1 MMSTRLANL
10 GGYAFAEVDE
20 KVTELRAAGIEPI
33 DFGVGDPTDPTPEVV
48 RSAAKEAI
56 DRRATAG
63 YPSYIGDAGYRSAVA
78 TWFEQRFGV
87 SLDAGSEVS
96 ASVGSKEAVFNV
108 HEALVDPGDV
118 VLCPTPGYP
127 PYSRGT
133 LFAEGEPYYMPL
145 TAANDYLVD
154 FAAIPSDVADRAAM
168 MWLNYPNS
176 PSGALANEAF
186 YAAAFEFA
194 DSHDLIIASDE
205 AYSEIYFGDSAPLSI
220 LNVRKR
226 GALVFNSLSKRSAM
240 TTYRIG
246 WVAGDPELVAH
257 YRKVKTNV
265 DSGTPT
271 FVQDAA
277 AAALADEEHV
287 RGFREAYRGR
297 RDALCA
303 GLRNAGLDDCTPPA
317 TLYVWQ
323 RVPAGMSSVQFA
335 ERLLA
340 PEVAVVTTPG
350 PWISDELADGSNPG
364 EGFVRFALVQPLEQ
378 TKLAAERIAA
388 LAL

>member
-10 GGYAFAEVDE
+10 GEYAFAEVKA
-20 KVTELRAAGIEPI
+20 KVAELRAAGIEPI
-33 DFGVGDPTDPTPEVV
+33 DFGVGDPTDPTPSVV
-48 RSAAKEAI
+48 RTAAKEAI

-63 YPSYIGDAGYRSAVA
+63 YPSYIGDAGYRDAVA
-78 TWFEQRFGV
+78 AWFERRFGV
-87 SLDAGSEVS
+87 ALDGESEVS
-96 ASVGSKEAVFNV
+96 ASVGSKEAVVNV

-127 PYSRGT
+127 PYSRGA
-133 LFAEGEPYYMPL
+133 LFAEGEPFYMPL

-154 FAAIPSDVADRAAM
+154 FAAIPSDVAKRASM

-176 PSGALANEAF
+176 PSGALASAAF

-194 DSHDLIIASDE
+194 DSYDLVIASDE
-205 AYSEIYFGDSAPLSI
+205 AYSEIYFGDQPPLSI

-246 WVAGDPELVAH
+246 WVAGDADLVAH

-271 FVQDAA
+271 FLQDAA
-277 AAALADEEHV
+277 TAALSDEEHV
-287 RGFREAYRGR
+287 RAFRNAYRER

-303 GLRNAGLDDCTPPA
+303 GLRDAGLEDCAPPA
-317 TLYVWQ
+317 ALYVWQ

-335 ERLLA
+335 ERLLV

-350 PWISDELADGSNPG
+350 PWLADELEDGSNPG
-364 EGFVRFALVQPLEQ
+364 EGFVRFALVPPLDQ
-378 TKLAAERIAA
+378 TKLAGERIAS
-388 LAL
+388 LTL